1 MNEFI
6 IIELKT
12 NYWINKSLLHE
23 HVAICSNIIE
33 GIKAVF
39 FFFHEK
45 ISHIQK
51 AQNANKQ
58 LSLKYFL
65 YAQKAQKT

>member
-1 MNEFI
+1 M
-6 IIELKT
+6 
-12 NYWINKSLLHE
+12 S
-23 HVAICSNIIE
+23 SNIIE
-33 GIKAVF
+33 GIKAVL

-45 ISHIQK
+45 ISRSQK
-51 AQNANKQ
+51 VQKTQNASKQ